1 MQIAGKRDIL
11 SALDEE
17 LPENATLRDAL
28 DYIYYLYSI
37 EQAID
42 EADAHPE
49 QMVPHEEIVRKI
61 EQWLD

>member
-17 LPENATLRDAL
+17 LPENATLKDAL

-61 EQWLD
+61 EQWIE